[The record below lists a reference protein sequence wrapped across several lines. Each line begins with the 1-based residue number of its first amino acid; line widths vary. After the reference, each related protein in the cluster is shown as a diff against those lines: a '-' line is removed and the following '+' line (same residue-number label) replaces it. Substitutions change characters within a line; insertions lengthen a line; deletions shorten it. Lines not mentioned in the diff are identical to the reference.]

1 MPLRPSASSAAR
13 SAPALLMVTLLVA
26 LGLAAGGCSRGEPFP
41 VADYRKAPVNL
52 NGNRYVLEAE
62 VDAQLRA
69 QENVGRLI
77 SVRPLKEK
85 GRLAVFVPDSLG
97 ANLIPTQRYRFDIA
111 VRTGGLLYVSQLTK
125 I

>member
-1 MPLRPSASSAAR
+1 MRRASAFL
-13 SAPALLMVTLLVA
+13 PVVWFIL
-26 LGLAAGGCSRGEPFP
+26 LGLAAGGCSRSEPLP
-41 VADYRKAPVNL
+41 VADYRKSPANL

-85 GRLAVFVPDSLG
+85 GRLAVFVPDTLQ
-97 ANLIPTQRYRFDIA
+97 ANLVPTQRYRFDIA
-111 VRTGGLLYVSQLTK
+111 VRTGGLLYVSQLKK